1 MEQVRGKVFINPE
14 WRTCVLGTRGRRGIW
29 PLILLS
35 TLALVPQ
42 GAAELGPMGMVKLY
56 YLGDCLPSTSPIL
69 YMADDPAIDIVA
81 VPATVYQSY
90 FTKKEVQKALRL
102 YLPKTYQQLA
112 EGSVILLSDVRADTL
127 SPRWLEWFS
136 RAVDEDGLGLMMIG
150 GILSFGGYAD
160 SPTWRTTT
168 IGPLLPVEP
177 IDGEVKSYSWKP
189 VVKAPDDQLMTAL
202 PWKSCPHF
210 SGYNKVTLK
219 DGALLLA
226 ETSGSD
232 ANPFMAF
239 WKVGRGAGFAFCT
252 DWTPAW
258 GEAFMRWDYYPDFTV
273 YSVYYAAGRKVPQD
287 LGLMHLISS
296 ARITYR
302 TERDILVS
310 LINLIDRLGGNV
322 RRLEEMISDADAI
335 RKRAGRDY
343 LLQDYAECA
352 KDLQM
357 ARDKLKEI
365 NQEAAKVRARA
376 FLWIW
381 LIEWLAVS
389 ATLMI
394 TGLVVWNVMIKRRLY
409 REVTTT
415 RMT

>member
-1 MEQVRGKVFINPE
+1 M
-14 WRTCVLGTRGRRGIW
+14 
-29 PLILLS
+29 
-35 TLALVPQ
+35 
-42 GAAELGPMGMVKLY
+42 
-56 YLGDCLPSTSPIL
+56 
-69 YMADDPAIDIVA
+69 
-81 VPATVYQSY
+81 
-90 FTKKEVQKALRL
+90 
-102 YLPKTYQQLA
+102 
-112 EGSVILLSDVRADTL
+112 
-127 SPRWLEWFS
+127 
-136 RAVDEDGLGLMMIG
+136 
-150 GILSFGGYAD
+150 
-160 SPTWRTTT
+160 
-168 IGPLLPVEP
+168 
-177 IDGEVKSYSWKP
+177 
-189 VVKAPDDQLMTAL
+189 MTAL